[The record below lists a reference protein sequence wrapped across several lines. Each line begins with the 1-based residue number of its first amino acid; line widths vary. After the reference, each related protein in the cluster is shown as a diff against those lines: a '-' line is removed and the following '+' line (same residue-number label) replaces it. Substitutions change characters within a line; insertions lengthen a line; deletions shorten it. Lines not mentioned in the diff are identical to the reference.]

1 MLEAIL
7 QCSVLVDAYY
17 QSLVKCAHKFPAISH
32 TMDTRESRWLN
43 VRVGFAIVPGLNTDQ
58 LLTVLQLCAETTN

>member
-7 QCSVLVDAYY
+7 QCSVLVDACY
-17 QSLVKCAHKFPAISH
+17 QSLVKCARKFPAIAH
-32 TMDTRESRWLN
+32 TMETRESSWWN
-43 VRVGFAIVPGLNTDQ
+43 VRDGFAIIPGLNTDQ